1 MLAPPA
7 VATATGRPRAFCVT
21 VLAVSEI
28 AAFLVVEDPL
38 RRLAPV
44 MAVSATDVRVAQLI
58 QQLSPLLRLP
68 SSAGIPQAAGV

>member
-1 MLAPPA
+1 MPAPPA
-7 VATATGRPRAFCVT
+7 VATAMGRPRAFCV
-21 VLAVSEI
+21 AVAET
-28 AAFLVVEDPL
+28 AASLVIEEPL

-44 MAVSATDVRVAQLI
+44 MAVSASDVRVAQHI